1 MEHYLSSVQK
11 CCTLLKLFL
20 HGSKEWGVTDL
31 SRELQW
37 SKGAVHKML
46 TTLESEGLIK
56 QHPRTKLYSLGYTL
70 LELGNKVKND
80 DDMVSFAR
88 PYLQQLADLTK
99 ESVCLC
105 IRDQQDAIYV
115 DKLDSPLPIRFIIDA
130 YRRFPLYATS
140 ASRVI
145 LAYSPESLQQAL
157 LEEPMIAFTNYSITE
172 REQMSERLANIRQQG
187 YEMSS
192 NMRNIGVTGIAAPIF
207 HGDGSVHASISLIG
221 PSDRMEPHVDRWI
234 SMLRQVTQ
242 EMSRL
247 HGFS

>member
-1 MEHYLSSVQK
+1 MEHYLTSVQK

-20 HGSKEWGVTDL
+20 HGGKEWGVTEL
-31 SRELQW
+31 SRELKW

-46 TTLESEGLIK
+46 STLESEGFIK
-56 QHPRTKLYSLGYTL
+56 QNPRTKQYSLGYTL

-80 DDMVSFAR
+80 DDVVGFAR
-88 PYLQQLADLTK
+88 PYLQQLADATK

-105 IRDQQDAIYV
+105 IRDHMDAIYV

-145 LAYSPESLQQAL
+145 LAYGPETLQEAVL
-157 LEEPMIAFTNYSITE
+157 SESMTAFTSHSITE
-172 REQMSERLANIRQQG
+172 PEQLRLRLEQIRSRG
-187 YEMSS
+187 YEISS

-207 HGDGSVHASISLIG
+207 QSDGSVLASISLIG
-221 PSDRMEPHVDRWI
+221 PSERMEQHAERW
-234 SMLRQVTQ
+234 LALVLQTTQ
-242 EMSRL
+242 DMSRL
-247 HGFS
+247 NGYL

>member
-1 MEHYLSSVQK
+1 MEHYLTSVQK

-20 HGSKEWGVTDL
+20 RGGKEWGVTDL
-31 SRELQW
+31 SRELTW

-46 TTLESEGLIK
+46 STLESEGFIK
-56 QHPRTKLYSLGYTL
+56 QNPRNKLYSLGYTL

-80 DDMVSFAR
+80 DDVVGFAR
-88 PYLQQLADLTK
+88 PYLQQLADATK

-105 IRDQQDAIYV
+105 IRDHMDAIYV
-115 DKLDSPLPIRFIIDA
+115 DKLDSPLPIRFIIDG

-145 LAYSPESLQQAL
+145 LAYGPEALQEAVL
-157 LEEPMIAFTNYSITE
+157 NVPMTAFTSHSITE
-172 REQMSERLANIRQQG
+172 PEQLRLRLEHIRSQG
-187 YEMSS
+187 YEISS

-207 HGDGSVHASISLIG
+207 QSDGSVLASISLIG
-221 PSDRMEPHVDRWI
+221 PSERMEQHVDRW
-234 SMLRQVTQ
+234 LALVLQTTQ

-247 HGFS
+247 NGFL